1 MLYTVVADKSVSRLQ
16 QFQKMEDFPVDWSL
30 RVSIRSI
37 FDGRYKFSRYFS
49 FRHFNTPT
57 NFEDLVK
64 NNDLELYDTQ
74 NDPDE
79 LNNLAA
85 NPQQHRALILSMNEK
100 MNRVI
105 AREIGNDDGS
115 FLPLK
120 RWVNWKDVR
129 PTMLNV

>member
-1 MLYTVVADKSVSRLQ
+1 
-16 QFQKMEDFPVDWSL
+16 
-30 RVSIRSI
+30 VSIRSL

-49 FRHFNTPT
+49 FRDFNTPT
-57 NFEDLVK
+57 TFEALIQH
-64 NNDLELYDTQ
+64 NDLELYDTQ
-74 NDPDE
+74 ADPDE
-79 LNNLAA
+79 VNNLAA
-85 NPQQHRALILSMNEK
+85 DPQKHKALILAMNEK

-105 AREIGNDDGS
+105 AREIGRDDGS